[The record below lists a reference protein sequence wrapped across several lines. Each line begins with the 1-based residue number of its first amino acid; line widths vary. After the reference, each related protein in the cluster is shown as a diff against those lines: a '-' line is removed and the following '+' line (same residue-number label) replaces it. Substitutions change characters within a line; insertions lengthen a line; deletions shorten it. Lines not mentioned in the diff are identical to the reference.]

1 MEIVNWKTGLDEM
14 CSCKLTHNGAV
25 PTHSGSVPRHCFVK
39 ACSLNTAEKKMK
51 VVDF

>member
-25 PTHSGSVPRHCFVK
+25 HTGDGTDFSIFNYGTSTVGVPE
-39 ACSLNTAEKKMK
+39 TEEE
-51 VVDF
+51 